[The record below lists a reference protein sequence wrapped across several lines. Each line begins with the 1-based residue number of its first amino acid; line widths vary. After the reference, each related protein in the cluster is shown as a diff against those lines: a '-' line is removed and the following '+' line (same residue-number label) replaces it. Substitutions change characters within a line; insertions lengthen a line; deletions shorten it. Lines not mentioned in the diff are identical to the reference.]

1 MAESEGTMKGKAR
14 RNADPLERQTELA
27 LRPGSFI
34 GDRGCFSFV
43 RALDKALASIG
54 ALTKTEP
61 ARAAALCETFLAG
74 CYEKVEEL
82 DDSSGCIGQFVSD
95 LIGAWINI
103 EKDFAQALD
112 KPGLAEFERRIR
124 VRFEAAARPE
134 PGTPPGSHDHPHRRC
149 SEVPRTPYNARTN
162 MAAYV
167 ARAEQAGITARDC
180 SVLGGLLARRRPHEA
195 LAWVERGLALEWK
208 TPGFSTVG
216 CELARLKRQLL
227 TKLDGGDEAVR
238 AAWSEFQSEA
248 DKYPDE
254 GLMKLVP
261 KAERAAWHEKAMNAA
276 QSGELRSVL
285 ALFLEINETERLA
298 AAVDTAAGEDLKR
311 IRRIVRASKSTHS
324 DAARSNFDR
333 ARRCYERAGLTPE
346 WEETVRRVFPGHSRK
361 AGFMPGFEALAS
373 RGKEPS
379 FLDRAK
385 TRWCVR
391 HRGGGL

>member
-1 MAESEGTMKGKAR
+1 MKGKAR
-14 RNADPLERQTELA
+14 RNADPLERQIELA

-34 GDRGCFSFV
+34 GDRECFSFV

-195 LAWVERGLALEWK
+195 LAWVERGLALERK
-208 TPGFSTVG
+208 APGFSTVG

-261 KAERAAWHEKAMNAA
+261 KAERAAWH
-276 QSGELRSVL
+276 
-285 ALFLEINETERLA
+285 
-298 AAVDTAAGEDLKR
+298 
-311 IRRIVRASKSTHS
+311 
-324 DAARSNFDR
+324 
-333 ARRCYERAGLTPE
+333 
-346 WEETVRRVFPGHSRK
+346 
-361 AGFMPGFEALAS
+361 
-373 RGKEPS
+373 
-379 FLDRAK
+379 
-385 TRWCVR
+385 
-391 HRGGGL
+391 